1 VRRFFPFKAPVVLF
15 PLLLLL
21 LAVAPCRGDDRD
33 TGSPGSRDA
42 YLIPRTIFVG
52 DRGRLVVPLG
62 QAFTAA
68 EAFVRSAP
76 GDLPEAPDV
85 VITRI
90 ELENRDGSPRLF
102 VDFIPY
108 APGVLSLP
116 ALKIAI
122 PGGEPLELSG
132 LKAAAASVLA
142 PQETALSAP
151 APPLSAPGTGLII
164 YGTAA
169 GILLVLFSG
178 LGLSVWGR
186 RNFAFFWERFKRR
199 RLLRIMARFLRRLD
213 AESLAGTTKSP
224 GEFLAILS
232 GQVREFLSLFT
243 GTDCRPLTAGEF
255 LNFPFYPDFLCAF
268 FRRCDR
274 LRFSGGGIAR
284 SDLAAA
290 VEEVRSF
297 IGILV
302 QAEAERPRAAAG
314 AGEAP

>member
-1 VRRFFPFKAPVVLF
+1 MNHSSLKHGVLCV
-15 PLLLLL
+15 L
-21 LAVAPCRGDDRD
+21 LALAAAPGRGDAQN
-33 TGSPGSRDA
+33 TSSPGSREA
-42 YLIPRTIFVG
+42 YLVPQTIFVG

-62 QAFTAA
+62 QAFVSA

-76 GDLPEAPDV
+76 GELPEAADV

-90 ELENRDGSPRLF
+90 ELENRNGSPRLF

-108 APGVLSLP
+108 APGLLSLP
-116 ALKIAI
+116 ALTIPV
-122 PGGEPLELSG
+122 PGGKTLELSG
-132 LKAAAASVLA
+132 LKAVAASVLA
-142 PQETALSAP
+142 PHETALSAP
-151 APPLSAPGTGLII
+151 ASPLSAPGTGLII

-169 GILLVLFSG
+169 GILLVFFSG

-213 AESLAGTTKSP
+213 AESLSGTTKSP

-232 GQVREFLSLFT
+232 GQFREFLSLFT

-255 LNFPFYPDFLCAF
+255 LTLSFYPELLCAF

-274 LRFSGGGIAR
+274 LRFSGGGIER
-284 SDLAAA
+284 PDLAAA
-290 VEEVRSF
+290 LEEVRSF

-302 QAEAERPRAAAG
+302 QAEAERPRTR
-314 AGEAP
+314 EAP